1 MKNIRLTTPVQR
13 DDENPSVE
21 LDQATLEQ
29 WLDELSVSDTV
40 ETVRQ
45 LDEAVS
51 AFNEVKVSASKRL
64 KLLEVYFKAFQRL
77 LQGCDEMRIAQLNI
91 SANQKKQLSNDLMWL
106 YIKLSHGYK
115 IIVKNDTERPQS
127 SKQPQYLLLVTFRAL
142 ELTVV
147 SLIYAYRF
155 GLDAPPLTYLELHQ
169 LYAFAEHSELLDKP
183 VKAVSGYPKTPT
195 IASFYTL
202 ALVFV
207 SIDPRQYESYTL
219 EVLFLALQPFSFN
232 CSITRTFE
240 PNEESYILKIN
251 LNENQPSTMI
261 ANNELSSV
269 SEWTRYLDVE
279 SLIAEINS
287 WLDDNKDNK
296 NTLLI
301 EEELELFP
309 AVITRLKVLRNKES
323 VLATENNHE
332 HTPDKSIKII
342 VGLSPLESLLV
353 MKAADLNLRL
363 NYKTLEWSV
372 HSESPTDCEL
382 ASNINAIDE
391 ELLLGD
397 LVAIVTEEDDKPI
410 SLVNIAY
417 ISSLQQFEQGALLAR
432 LEYLKGSAYP
442 LTYIMIDG
450 EREKTN
456 STQSNGIYFLDDE
469 NKEEAPLLVVN
480 RAHYKESQQYI
491 LKTRD
496 KVCKVVA
503 TRLVK
508 QTMRYSFLNYEI
520 LQEERNDVAGEE
532 SILNRAY

>member
-1 MKNIRLTTPVQR
+1 MKNIRLTTPVQH
-13 DDENPSVE
+13 DDENPNVE
-21 LDQATLEQ
+21 LDQGTLEQ

-91 SANQKKQLSNDLMWL
+91 SANQKKQLSNDIMWL

-115 IIVKNDTERPQS
+115 IIVKNEADRPQS
-127 SKQPQYLLLVTFRAL
+127 TKQPQYLLLVTFRAL

-155 GLDAPPLTYLELHQ
+155 AFDTPPLTYLELHQ

-195 IASFYTL
+195 IASFYAL

-240 PNEESYILKIN
+240 PNDESCICRIN
-251 LNENQPSTMI
+251 LNENRPSTMI

-269 SEWTRYLDVE
+269 SEWTRYLDIE
-279 SLIAEINS
+279 SLIAEINV
-287 WLDDNKDNK
+287 WLDENKDNK

-323 VLATENNHE
+323 VLAAESNYE
-332 HTPDKSIKII
+332 QVPDKSIKII
-342 VGLSPLESLLV
+342 VGLSALESLLV
-353 MKAADLNLRL
+353 MKAADLDLRL
-363 NYKTLEWSV
+363 NYKTSEWSV
-372 HSESPTDCEL
+372 HSESPADCEL

-410 SLVNIAY
+410 TLVDITY
-417 ISSLQQFEQGALLAR
+417 ISSLQQFEQGALFAR

-480 RAHYKESQQYI
+480 RAHYKESQQYM

-496 KVCKVVA
+496 KICKVVA

-508 QTMRYSFLNYEI
+508 QTMRYSFLNYEM
-520 LQEERNDVAGEE
+520 LQEESNDVPGEE